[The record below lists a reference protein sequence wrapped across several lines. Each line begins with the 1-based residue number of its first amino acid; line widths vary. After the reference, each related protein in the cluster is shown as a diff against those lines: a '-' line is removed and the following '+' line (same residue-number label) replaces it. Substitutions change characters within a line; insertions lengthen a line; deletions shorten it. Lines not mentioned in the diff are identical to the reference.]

1 MIKLTIASC
10 LIAFASGG
18 GIYYI
23 FRLLKKDAVHLISGL
38 FWICVFMAIAFFS
51 IFPHFLDTLAS
62 IVMMKNRMFFLVMTA
77 VLVLFGMQLARTIE
91 LSRLEKKINKA
102 IQEHAA
108 LEFRLTE
115 IDTKMEELKEEIK
128 KQKKTK
134 EVQSG

>member
-18 GIYYI
+18 GIYFV
-23 FRLLKKDAVHLISGL
+23 FRLLKKDAIHLISGL

-51 IFPHFLDTLAS
+51 VFPHFLDTMAS
-62 IVMMKNRMFFLVMTA
+62 LVMMKNRLFFLVVAA
-77 VLVLFGMQLARTIE
+77 VLVLFGMQLAQTIE

-108 LEFRLTE
+108 LEFRSTE
-115 IDTKMEELKEEIK
+115 VDTKMEELKEEINK
-128 KQKKTK
+128 LN
-134 EVQSG
+134 